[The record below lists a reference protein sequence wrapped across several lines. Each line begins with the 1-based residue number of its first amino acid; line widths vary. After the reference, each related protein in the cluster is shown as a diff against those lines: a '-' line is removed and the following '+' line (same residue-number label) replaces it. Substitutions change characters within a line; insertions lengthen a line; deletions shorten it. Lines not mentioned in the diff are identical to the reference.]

1 MMTGKT
7 KCDLLRE
14 IRRKVCEL
22 NGLDYS
28 EQDCPHAEGCR
39 KGTCPA
45 CEAQLERI
53 NALLKDKRLS
63 GGSVHYE
70 GLTEIYNDMI
80 TSI

>member
-1 MMTGKT
+1 MTGKT

-28 EQDCPHAEGCR
+28 EQNCPHAEGCR
-39 KGTCPA
+39 KGTCPS

-53 NALLKDKRLS
+53 NALLEDKRRRNDPVS
-63 GGSVHYE
+63 FD
-70 GLTEIYNDMI
+70 GLKELYDHKMKT
-80 TSI
+80 T